1 MGIGDYII
9 LGIIILW
16 FIYCIVLF
24 VRRSRGGR
32 CISCDQCSVRRQI
45 MENGEDKMQSDP
57 LTGNRNCRKCM
68 AHVTGK

>member
-1 MGIGDYII
+1 MRIGDYII

-24 VRRSRGGR
+24 VRRSRGGK
-32 CISCDQCSVRRQI
+32 CISCDQCSVRRQ
-45 MENGEDKMQSDP
+45 MTENDEDQMQGDAVTS
-57 LTGNRNCRKCM
+57 NRNCRKCM